1 MASRRLTPDA
11 LGHLAAPNCCESTDR
26 LLCLQLVAQ
35 TPVQSM
41 SLTSQHIISAK
52 MGWAIGTTLAVSA
65 QFVGNLG
72 TVLQRR
78 SHIDDASHQ
87 PLLRRPL
94 WLFGLFLIALASI
107 SDFAALNFT
116 SKWMD
121 ALLWLRRWDLL
132 VNRHRNA
139 TGFGVFAAASR
150 PRLADQG
157 A

>member
-1 MASRRLTPDA
+1 MS
-11 LGHLAAPNCCESTDR
+11 STSPH
-26 LLCLQLVAQ
+26 VF
-35 TPVQSM
+35 
-41 SLTSQHIISAK
+41 SAK

-78 SHIDDASHQ
+78 SHIDDVSHQ

-116 SKWMD
+116 SE
-121 ALLWLRRWDLL
+121 
-132 VNRHRNA
+132 
-139 TGFGVFAAASR
+139 
-150 PRLADQG
+150 
-157 A
+157 